1 MQLITSNRVRGAC
14 AWALL
19 GLGLLTLCSTVVGVV
34 LNFSPVPYWDQWD
47 GTVDFYMRA
56 LVDPLSAFFAQHNE
70 HRLVL
75 PQLIFFADM
84 RYFGGRNVFSL
95 AANLVL
101 ALLLAGALYRIATRH
116 LPHIRADRMIAA
128 GIALTLVFSWA
139 QRENFTWGF
148 QSQWF
153 AVYLFALCAF
163 YSLER
168 AADGTPRPSPWWCA
182 LAMVCAAMAVMS
194 MASGL
199 LVLPVLV
206 VMAMYLRLPMSNVV
220 SLLVMCAVTWAAYFH
235 HWTSPNGTSV
245 TAAITQ
251 HPLGV
256 LQYVVLYLGAPLYYS
271 FPRWPFTAWV
281 CGVATLAGVAIGVWK
296 TLLGDKQP
304 QSLTL
309 LATALFLVGNA
320 IVTASGRYSFGLDS
334 ALVSRYTTASSL
346 ALATT
351 VLFLWINSSKP
362 TTRKGVEVVI
372 ALLVALI
379 FIGQPLALRKAH
391 DEVYRKKIGGLALRL
406 QLYDP
411 TYTSGLFP
419 IEGLRPIAQQAQAAG
434 LSIFA
439 PDNVDYPP
447 LPDRVTAS
455 TQCDGQIDQVMPT
468 QTAGV
473 FAARGWA
480 VDPGTHKYVQS
491 VLLAGTDGQVL
502 GEALTGERR
511 NDLREHTG
519 IHDGYGG
526 WLGFF
531 KSPPDKQL
539 QAFGVLSTGGYCVL
553 RGTRTVPVGT
563 ALDSKPG

>member
-1 MQLITSNRVRGAC
+1 MTSNQARNAC

-34 LNFSPVPYWDQWD
+34 RNFSPVPYWDQWD
-47 GTVDFYMRA
+47 GTVEFYMRA

-84 RYFGGRNVFSL
+84 RYFGGRSVFSL

-101 ALLLAGALYRIATRH
+101 ALLLVVALYRIAARY
-116 LPHIRADRMIAA
+116 LPNIRADRLIAA
-128 GIALTLVFSWA
+128 GLALTLVFSWA

-163 YSLER
+163 HSLER
-168 AADGTPRPSPWWCA
+168 AAEPKPNPSPWWCA
-182 LAMVCAAMAVMS
+182 LAIVCAVMAVMS

-199 LVLPVLV
+199 LVLPVLI
-206 VMAMYLRLPMSNVV
+206 VMAMYLRLPISNVIA
-220 SLLVMCAVTWAAYFH
+220 LVVTCAATWVAYFH

-245 TAAITQ
+245 TAALTQ

-256 LQYVVLYLGAPLYYS
+256 LKYVVLYLGAPLYYS
-271 FPRWPFTAWV
+271 FPCWPFTALV
-281 CGVATLAGVAIGVWK
+281 CGVAMLAGVAIGVWR

-304 QSLTL
+304 RSLAL

-320 IVTASGRYSFGLDS
+320 LITASGRYSLGLDS
-334 ALVSRYTTASSL
+334 AMVSRYTTASSL

-351 VLFLWINSSKP
+351 VLFLWINSSRP
-362 TTRKGVEVVI
+362 TIRKGIEVGI
-372 ALLVALI
+372 ALLAVLI
-379 FIGQPLALRKAH
+379 FVGQPLALRPGH
-391 DEVYRKKIGGLALRL
+391 DEVFRRKIGGLALRL
-406 QLYDP
+406 NLYDP

-419 IEGLRPIAQQAQAAG
+419 IEALRPIAQRAQAAG

-439 PDNVDYPP
+439 PDSVDYPP
-447 LPDRVTAS
+447 IPNHVSAS
-455 TQCDGQIDQVMPT
+455 TQCDGQIDQVLPT

-480 VDPGTHKYVQS
+480 VDRGTHKYVQS
-491 VLLAGTDGQVL
+491 VLLAGADGQVL
-502 GEALTGERR
+502 GEALTGESR

-519 IHDGYGG
+519 IHDAYGG
-526 WLGFF
+526 WFGFF
-531 KSPPDKQL
+531 KTPPDNQL
-539 QAFGVLSTGGYCVL
+539 RAFGVLSTGGYCVL
-553 RGTRTVPVGT
+553 SGTRTMSVRTP
-563 ALDSKPG
+563 LNPKPG